1 MMRVLFVYKDYA
13 PVVGGIEN
21 HIRLLA
27 EGSQQRGVDV
37 RVLVTN
43 TGLRTSQEVI
53 HGVPVIKTGRL
64 LNLSSAPIS
73 LAFYPWLYRL
83 EKDVD
88 VSHLHFPY
96 PPGELGQLLLGRSRR
111 FVLTYHSDIVRQ
123 RVLGLMYRPFLW
135 QVLRRA
141 DLITVSNPVYVRTSP
156 FLRRFVGKC
165 RVIHHGIDLSRFIP
179 TAEVQARAAAF
190 RQRYGGRP
198 LVLFVGRLRHYKGL
212 DVLLEAMPQVP
223 AHLLVVGAGPM
234 AEVWQRQAVEAGL
247 TDRVTFLGQVAE
259 TDLVVACYAADL
271 FVLPST
277 NRAET
282 WGAVQIEAMACGLPI
297 VCTELGTG
305 TSYVNQDGVTGI
317 VVPPR
322 DPDALAGAV
331 CRLLADEAL
340 RRQMGEAGQKRV
352 LREFSLEAMLNQVM
366 AFYAEALEKS
376 G

>member
-1 MMRVLFVYKDYA
+1 MRVLFVYKDYA

-27 EGSQQRGVDV
+27 EGLQQRGVDV

-43 TGLRTSQEVI
+43 TGFCTRQEVI

-73 LAFYPWLYRL
+73 LAFYPWLCRL

-88 VSHLHFPY
+88 ISHLHFPY
-96 PPGELGQLLLGRSRR
+96 PPGELGQLFLGRSRR

-123 RVLGLMYRPFLW
+123 KVLGLMYRPFLW

-141 DLITVSNPVYVRTSP
+141 DLITVSNPVYVHTSP
-156 FLRRFVGKC
+156 FLCHFASKC
-165 RVIHHGIDLSRFIP
+165 RIIHHGVDLSRFVP
-179 TAEVQARAAAF
+179 TAEIEARAAAL

-223 AHLLVVGAGPM
+223 AHLLIVGAGPM
-234 AEVWQRQAVEAGL
+234 ADAWQRQAVEAGL
-247 TDRVTFLGQVAE
+247 TDRVAFLGQVAE
-259 TDLVVACYAADL
+259 MDLMAAFYAADL

-282 WGAVQIEAMACGLPI
+282 WGAVQIEAMACGLPV

-352 LREFSLEAMLNQVM
+352 RREFSLEAMLHQVM
-366 AFYAEALEKS
+366 AFYAEALDKS

>member
-1 MMRVLFVYKDYA
+1 MRVLFVYKDYA

-27 EGSQQRGVDV
+27 EGLQQGGVDV

-43 TGLRTSQEVI
+43 TGLFTSQEVI
-53 HGVPVIKTGRL
+53 HSVPVIKTGRL

-83 EKDVD
+83 EKNVD

-96 PPGELGQLLLGRSRR
+96 PPGELGQLFLGRSRR

-123 RVLGLMYRPFLW
+123 KVLGLMYRPFLW

-141 DLITVSNPVYVRTSP
+141 DLITVSNPVYIRTSP
-156 FLRRFVGKC
+156 FLRHFVDKC
-165 RVIHHGIDLSRFIP
+165 RVIHHGVDLGRFVP
-179 TAEVQARAAAF
+179 TAEVGARAAAF
-190 RQRYGGRP
+190 RRRFGGKP

-212 DVLLEAMPQVP
+212 DVLLEAMSQVS
-223 AHLLVVGAGPM
+223 AQLVVVGAGPM

-247 TDRVTFLGQVAE
+247 SDRVTFLGQVAE
-259 TDLVVACYAADL
+259 ADLVAAYYAADL

-282 WGAVQIEAMACGLPI
+282 WGAVQIEAMACGLPV

-317 VVPPR
+317 VVQPR

-352 LREFSLEAMLNQVM
+352 RREFSLEAMLHQVM
-366 AFYAEALEKS
+366 AFYAEALDKS

>member
-1 MMRVLFVYKDYA
+1 MRVLFVYKDYA

-27 EGSQQRGVDV
+27 EGLQQRGVDV
-37 RVLVTN
+37 QVLVTN

-123 RVLGLMYRPFLW
+123 KVLGLMYRPFLW

-141 DLITVSNPVYVRTSP
+141 DLITVSNPVYVHTSP
-156 FLRRFVGKC
+156 FLCRFASKC
-165 RVIHHGIDLSRFIP
+165 RIIHHGVDLSRFVP
-179 TAEVQARAAAF
+179 TAEVGARAAAF

-212 DVLLEAMPQVP
+212 DVLLEAMSQVS
-223 AHLLVVGAGPM
+223 AQLVVVGAGPM

-259 TDLVVACYAADL
+259 TDLVAAYYAADL

-331 CRLLADEAL
+331 CRLLADKAL

-352 LREFSLEAMLNQVM
+352 RREFSLEAMLNQVM
-366 AFYAEALEKS
+366 AFYAEALDKS